1 MFVDRTNGAVT
12 GLFAARQ
19 FDGQEELAT
28 GHVDLL
34 AFVLRARKRDR
45 LLEVAAEL
53 AKRNAAG
60 FTYNGKPYQ
69 LDDASQ
75 ARITALAVK
84 ADRFVA
90 GAAGAS
96 WSGTFIAADNS
107 EVTFAATEFGAF
119 ADAAANIVIAR
130 RLYARGIKNDILAAA
145 DGAALDAIN
154 VSAGWPS

>member
-1 MFVDRTNGAVT
+1 MFVYRSNGAVIGT
-12 GLFAARQ
+12 AAARQ
-19 FDGQEELAT
+19 FDGQEELADN
-28 GHVDLL
+28 HPDL
-34 AFVLRARKRDR
+34 AAYALRARKRDR

-60 FTYNGKPYQ
+60 FTYNGKAYQ

-75 ARITALAVK
+75 SRITALAVK

-90 GAAGAS
+90 GASGAS

-130 RLYARGIKNDILAAA
+130 RLHARSIKNSILAAA
-145 DGAALDAIN
+145 DGAALDTIN